1 MIILYIGSGIL
12 LCYLIFSLFLTY
24 LVQQIPRRS
33 VHDPPDWG
41 NTIDSKISAAD
52 VKDAGDDNPWRKRPA
67 FSAAICSETK
77 EQFCTKSG

>member
-1 MIILYIGSGIL
+1 MMILYIGSGIL
-12 LCYLIFSLFLTY
+12 LLFLVFSLFLTY
-24 LVQQIPRRS
+24 LVQQIPRQL

-67 FSAAICSETK
+67 FSAAIRLEAK
-77 EQFCTKSG
+77 KQFYTKSF